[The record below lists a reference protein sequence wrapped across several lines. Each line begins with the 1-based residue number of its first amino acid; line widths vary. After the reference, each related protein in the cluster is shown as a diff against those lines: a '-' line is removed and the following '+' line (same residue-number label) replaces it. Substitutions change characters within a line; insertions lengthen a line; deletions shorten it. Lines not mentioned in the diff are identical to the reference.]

1 MGKQAQ
7 ENNTSALQLVDY
19 HGEVE
24 QHPVCKRVLDTVG
37 VSGKRGKEVRQS
49 FAEPPYG
56 WPQDAVDSAL
66 RVLVLNGALRA
77 SKSGIPVGVKELDG
91 TAISMTEF
99 RRETTPLTTGQKL
112 AVRGLLQE
120 AGIPAPS
127 NTDETALATHVQT
140 MLKELRALA
149 HGAGGTSPRPTPP
162 DGAYLDE
169 LTTHVG
175 NELLR
180 AVYEARER
188 LKANRATWTAQR
200 DAIAQR
206 LPRWEALG
214 RLLDA
219 AATLPLA
226 LATRTAVEAIRAN
239 RALLDDPDP
248 VPPLAAAL
256 TDALRAALTE
266 AYARYE
272 AQFASEMAKIEESGE
287 WGRLAEE
294 DRARLL
300 AASGLHRAPAPAV
313 GSEAEILRALGV
325 ASLSAWRDRTAA
337 MNTQFAAVRSEA
349 IQLLMPKAVR
359 VALPQRTL
367 TTEAELDEYLA
378 TARAE
383 ILTHIHGGTPVIV

>member
-1 MGKQAQ
+1 MVTMRRILAEQLATADTLASRGAAVTEAGRVAQSAMESRKARLIEERDRAVGAMLREARVFQGGGNEISGASSGVGASVREASDAALQRLYPQFKEADHAKWDRVGKQAQ

-214 RLLDA
+214 RLL
-219 AATLPLA
+219 
-226 LATRTAVEAIRAN
+226 RA
-239 RALLDDPDP
+239 
-248 VPPLAAAL
+248 
-256 TDALRAALTE
+256 
-266 AYARYE
+266 
-272 AQFASEMAKIEESGE
+272 
-287 WGRLAEE
+287 
-294 DRARLL
+294 
-300 AASGLHRAPAPAV
+300 
-313 GSEAEILRALGV
+313 
-325 ASLSAWRDRTAA
+325 
-337 MNTQFAAVRSEA
+337 
-349 IQLLMPKAVR
+349 
-359 VALPQRTL
+359 
-367 TTEAELDEYLA
+367 
-378 TARAE
+378 
-383 ILTHIHGGTPVIV
+383 